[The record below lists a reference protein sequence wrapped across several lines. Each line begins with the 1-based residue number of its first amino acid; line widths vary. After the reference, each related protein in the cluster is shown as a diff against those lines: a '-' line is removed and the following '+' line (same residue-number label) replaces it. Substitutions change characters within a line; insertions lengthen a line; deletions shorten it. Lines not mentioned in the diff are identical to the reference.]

1 MTISTRANFIIR
13 VTGRTIPVEE
23 GTKRHAGFVALQGC
37 NGKTYGAFRDLVGP
51 RPKGYDNRPFS
62 PSTVIKL
69 AERHGFARLEPPRLD

>member
-23 GTKRHAGFVALQGC
+23 GSKRHAGFVALQEC
-37 NGKTYGAFRDLVGP
+37 NGKPYQAFRDMAGGV
-51 RPKGYDNRPFS
+51 KGTPGRLFS